1 MILSKELSFIDLF
14 AGAGGLSEGFIR
26 AGFTPIAHVEMNPY
40 ACQTLE
46 TRAAYHYLKSQGQD
60 ALQSYYDYERGL
72 ISREQLFEQ
81 VPQEERESVI
91 NKEMS
96 SKTAKSIYHKIDH
109 LMEHKGIK
117 HVSVIIGG
125 PPCQAY
131 SLVGRAQTNHMLRPM
146 EEDPRNEL
154 YKQYVNFLKRYEPEM
169 FVFENVQGIT
179 SARNGEAFADL
190 QRELNRIH
198 YTFECHVQN
207 AQTFGVMQ
215 NRKRMIII
223 GWRQGTEHFYPDFQ
237 PHEIHSVV
245 QDLLFDLPPVERGG
259 QAFEY
264 AVPYQASSE
273 YVRVNGL
280 RTEEDVLT
288 LHKARINNERD
299 VEIYNRAIHAW
310 FDNHAHQRLH
320 YNELPEDLK
329 THHNQTSFVDRF
341 KVVEADTNA
350 CHTVLA
356 HLAKDGHYFIHPDV
370 NQCRS
375 ITVREA
381 ARLQTFPDNYYF
393 EGNRSAQFTQIGN
406 AVPPMMAQG
415 IAQEIRQQ
423 LCGEQHVIAAGI
435 INMEGNEENP
445 VNIFIGAVI

>member
-1 MILSKELSFIDLF
+1 MITKKQLSFIDLF
-14 AGAGGLSEGFIR
+14 AGAGGLSEGFIQ
-26 AGFTPIAHVEMNPY
+26 AGFTPVAHVEMNPY

-46 TRAAYHYLKSQGQD
+46 TRAAYHYLKSQGSE
-60 ALQSYYDYERGL
+60 ALQSYYDYERG
-72 ISREQLFEQ
+72 IITREQLFEHI
-81 VPQEERESVI
+81 PIEERESVI

-96 SKTAKSIYHKIDH
+96 SHTAKGIYHKIDA
-109 LMEHKGIK
+109 LMEHKGIN

-154 YKQYVNFLKRYEPEM
+154 YKQYVNFLRRYQPEM
-169 FVFENVQGIT
+169 FVFENVQGIL
-179 SARNGEAFADL
+179 SARNGESFADL
-190 QRELNRIH
+190 KKKLNEIH
-198 YTFECHVQN
+198 YTFKCHVQN

-223 GWRQGTEHFYPDFQ
+223 GWRQGTNHFYPDFEQ
-237 PHEIHSVV
+237 HQITTVV
-245 QDLLFDLPPVERGG
+245 QDLLSDLPPVERGG
-259 QAFEY
+259 QEEDYLLPFHN
-264 AVPYQASSE
+264 ASD
-273 YVRVNGL
+273 YVRDNHI
-280 RTEEDVLT
+280 RTQDDVLT

-299 VEIYNRAIHAW
+299 VEIYRRTIHAW
-310 FDNHAHQRLH
+310 FDNNAHQRLR
-320 YNELPEDLK
+320 YNELPANLK
-329 THHNQTSFVDRF
+329 THHNEESFVDRF
-341 KVVEADTNA
+341 KVIEADMPA

-356 HLAKDGHYFIHPDV
+356 HLAKDGHYFIHPDI

-406 AVPPMMAQG
+406 AVPPMMALG
-415 IAQEIRQQ
+415 IAQKIKQQ
-423 LCGEQHVIAAGI
+423 LCGERSVMAAGI
-435 INMEGNEENP
+435 INIEENLMIAE
-445 VNIFIGAVI
+445 NNYIGVVI